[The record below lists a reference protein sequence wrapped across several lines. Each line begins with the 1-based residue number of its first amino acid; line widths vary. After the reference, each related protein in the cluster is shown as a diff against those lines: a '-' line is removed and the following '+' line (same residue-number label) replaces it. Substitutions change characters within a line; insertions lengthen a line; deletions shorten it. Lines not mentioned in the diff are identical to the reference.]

1 MRAVN
6 EARESKILQGKD
18 SRMAERVGQ
27 QLGNYRLVRL
37 VGRGGFADVYLGEHV
52 YLNTKVAIKILQ
64 TRVADGEL
72 EAFLKE
78 ARTIA
83 SLVHPHIVRVM
94 DFGVASDTPFLV
106 MDFALNGT
114 LRQRHPKGTRLP
126 LTTIVPYVRQVA
138 EALQYAHDEK
148 FIHRDIKPE
157 NMLLGRRDEVLLSD
171 FGIADIAESSR
182 YQGTQET
189 AGTAAYMAP
198 EQIQGRPRPAS
209 DQYALGI
216 VVYEWLS
223 GDRPFRG
230 SFTELCAQHIYAPPP
245 SLLEKMAVVSPHV
258 EQVVMTALAKDPHQR
273 FKSIRAFANALEQAS
288 RAEEPAANRAP
299 QPGLS
304 SSPPEQ
310 PARNSS
316 FVLLQAAG
324 PSPSPSTHPEEISTS
339 SAENSPIS
347 DIAPRGDEEQAAV
360 AVEPQTETSGKRR
373 LVPWDSNALQKWGIG
388 LRPAIATMIGVILY
402 AALNYFIDFQYQ
414 NNGTFMSSGP
424 TIFNESIDTGFFFIG
439 LALIVPLFFGAI
451 SGPWAGLLIILA
463 GTYFGDRL
471 ADYSVSA
478 YYGLPWTWYAG
489 HILIGFMAGL
499 AIFKTL
505 GRYNTGRAIIIAV
518 ATGAAA
524 IIIGSAFTAYTVTW
538 LLGETSDV
546 AWSGF
551 IKLSLSSAIDLVLLP
566 ILLVIYNTI
575 ASRIRRAY
583 TA

>member
-1 MRAVN
+1 
-6 EARESKILQGKD
+6 
-18 SRMAERVGQ
+18 MADHVGQ
-27 QLGNYRLVRL
+27 QFGNYRLVRL
-37 VGRGGFADVYLGEHV
+37 IGRGGFADVYLGEHV

-64 TRVADGEL
+64 TKVADGEL

-114 LRQRHPKGTRLP
+114 LRQRHPKGTQLP
-126 LTTIVPYVRQVA
+126 LATIVPYVRQVA

-171 FGIADIAESSR
+171 FGIADIAQSSR
-182 YQGTQET
+182 YQGTRET

-198 EQIQGRPRPAS
+198 EQIQGRPRPTS

-245 SLLEKMAVVSPHV
+245 SLHEKMPAISPHV

-288 RAEEPAANRAP
+288 LTEEPAANRAP

-304 SSPPEQ
+304 SSPVLPSEQ
-310 PARNSS
+310 PAGDSPLA
-316 FVLLQAAG
+316 LLQTAE
-324 PSPSPSTHPEEISTS
+324 PSLPPSTQSEEISTS

-347 DIAPRGDEEQAAV
+347 DIASRGDEEQAAV
-360 AVEPQTETSGKRR
+360 AVEPQTETPGKRR
-373 LVPWDSNALQKWGIG
+373 LVSWNSNTWQKWGIG
-388 LRPAIATMIGVILY
+388 LRPAAATMIGVILY

-566 ILLVIYNTI
+566 ILLVIYNAI

-583 TA
+583 TD

>member
-1 MRAVN
+1 
-6 EARESKILQGKD
+6 
-18 SRMAERVGQ
+18 MADHVGQ
-27 QLGNYRLVRL
+27 QFGNYRLVRL
-37 VGRGGFADVYLGEHV
+37 IGRGGFADVYLGEHV

-64 TRVADGEL
+64 TKVADGEL

-114 LRQRHPKGTRLP
+114 LRQRHPKGTQLP
-126 LTTIVPYVRQVA
+126 LATIVPYVRQVA

-171 FGIADIAESSR
+171 FGIADIAQSSR
-182 YQGTQET
+182 YQGTRET

-198 EQIQGRPRPAS
+198 EQIQGRPRPTS

-245 SLLEKMAVVSPHV
+245 SLHEKMPAISPHV
-258 EQVVMTALAKDPHQR
+258 EQVVVTALAKDPHQR

-288 RAEEPAANRAP
+288 LTEEPAANRAP

-304 SSPPEQ
+304 SSPVLPSEQ
-310 PARNSS
+310 PAGDSPLA
-316 FVLLQAAG
+316 LLQTAE
-324 PSPSPSTHPEEISTS
+324 PSLPPSTQSEEISTS

-347 DIAPRGDEEQAAV
+347 DIASRGDEEQAAV
-360 AVEPQTETSGKRR
+360 AVEPQTETPGKRR
-373 LVPWDSNALQKWGIG
+373 LVSWNSNTWQKWGIG
-388 LRPAIATMIGVILY
+388 LRPAAATMIGVILY

-524 IIIGSAFTAYTVTW
+524 IIIGSVFTAYTVTW

-566 ILLVIYNTI
+566 ILLVIYNAI

-583 TA
+583 TD